1 MQCRQAKEKISAYM
15 DHELDAASSRQ
26 VDSHLQGCAECRE
39 ALKEFQEIDGMV
51 RGMPRFDLP
60 PDFARQMIMKLSDP
74 AATGEIERPGR
85 LSLFERLFRLLEDF
99 LDMVTPTRSP
109 TTGTLDEFSDFPPL
123 SMGHIY
129 FKLMDLTVRG

>member
-1 MQCRQAKEKISAYM
+1 MQCHQARAKISAYM
-15 DHELDAASSRQ
+15 DDELDEASSRQ
-26 VDSHLQGCAECRE
+26 VESHLQGCAECRE
-39 ALKEFQEIDGMV
+39 VLKEFQEIDGMV
-51 RGMPRFDLP
+51 HGLPQFDLG
-60 PDFARQMIMKLSDP
+60 PDFARQMIMKLSGP
-74 AATGEIERPGR
+74 AAAEFERPGR

-99 LDMVTPTRSP
+99 LDLVTPTRSP